1 MAESQQD
8 RLEDLSGEPSGNP
21 RRIWTDE
28 RRQAFLEVADR
39 VGWSNHSVI
48 AAELDLSIRQIRNY
62 KLKFPKDRW
71 REEGAEKSVEEES
84 GDTSSEADNRLLCG
98 AEMPEEESLSIIQP
112 VPAAGS
118 PSESS
123 TFAAGGAELTGR
135 AEPHCRKTT
144 GPSVLRANR

>member
-1 MAESQQD
+1 MVESQQD
-8 RLEDLSGEPSGNP
+8 RLEDLSGEPSGNQ

-39 VGWSNHSVI
+39 VGWSNHFVI
-48 AAELDLSIRQIRNY
+48 ATELDLSIRQIRNY

-71 REEGAEKSVEEES
+71 REERAEKSVEEEN
-84 GDTSSEADNRLLCG
+84 GDTSSEADNRLSCG

-118 PSESS
+118 QMSWQISDILAFPLLFVGTED
-123 TFAAGGAELTGR
+123 F
-135 AEPHCRKTT
+135 
-144 GPSVLRANR
+144 